1 MKKKGGTGMSKTI
14 VINTGRLN
22 LDKESEVNLLNRI
35 NRTIS
40 EMQKS
45 VSQLNQMWDGSV
57 KQSFR
62 EVFMEDIQALQ
73 VICENF
79 QKLIQY
85 ETFAVDQYT
94 KAEQQTAE
102 LLGQIKV

>member
-1 MKKKGGTGMSKTI
+1 MAETI
-14 VINTGRLN
+14 GINTGRLN
-22 LDKESEVNLLNRI
+22 SDKESGVNLLNRI
-35 NRTIS
+35 NRTIG

-45 VSQLNQMWDGSV
+45 VNQLDQMWEGSA
-57 KQSFR
+57 KQNFH
-62 EVFMEDIQALQ
+62 EAFMEDIQALQ

-102 LLGQIKV
+102 LVGQIRV